1 MKIPVSGQGIIYTL
15 RSEETLDQLKEKI
28 ISNSFGQIKEVEI
41 QPEAAHVSDLMLQ
54 GKFQLTVNKSQRYQV
69 YPDYATM
76 LQMQKSQQFT
86 NAPIAKNLI
95 LTQYFDIVRQQMAAN
110 PGLDFDQL
118 QNKCVEI
125 YAQQMKHNDGA
136 IKYYQD
142 LK

>member
-1 MKIPVSGQGIIYTL
+1 
-15 RSEETLDQLKEKI
+15 
-28 ISNSFGQIKEVEI
+28 
-41 QPEAAHVSDLMLQ
+41 
-54 GKFQLTVNKSQRYQV
+54 
-69 YPDYATM
+69 
-76 LQMQKSQQFT
+76 
-86 NAPIAKNLI
+86 
-95 LTQYFDIVRQQMAAN
+95 MAAN

>member
-41 QPEAAHVSDLMLQ
+41 QPEAARVSDLMLQ
-54 GKFQLTVNKSQRYQV
+54 GKFQLTVNRSQRYSV

-95 LTQYFDIVRQQMAAN
+95 LTQYFDIVR
-110 PGLDFDQL
+110 
-118 QNKCVEI
+118 
-125 YAQQMKHNDGA
+125 
-136 IKYYQD
+136 
-142 LK
+142 